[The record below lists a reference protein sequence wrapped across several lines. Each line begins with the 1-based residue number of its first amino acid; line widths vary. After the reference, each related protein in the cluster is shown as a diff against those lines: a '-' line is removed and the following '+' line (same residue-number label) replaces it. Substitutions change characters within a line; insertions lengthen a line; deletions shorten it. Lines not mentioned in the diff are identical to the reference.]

1 MPTKDHLSK
10 IDEEHALYLLR
21 LYLTQVNSTSVVW
34 VLPYVYELVIVLIC
48 KRGGLDKAEDRYCS
62 TLFSEWIVL
71 VKARNACSH
80 NIYDSATVR
89 DKLSAILLSNI
100 LYSIFTELG
109 IEIELYM
116 QLHYSIVFLLRK
128 ENIYE

>member
-10 IDEEHALYLLR
+10 IDEEHVLYLLQ

-89 DKLSAILLSNI
+89 DKLSAI
-100 LYSIFTELG
+100 FTELG
-109 IEIELYM
+109 ISQTLYL

>member
-10 IDEEHALYLLR
+10 IDEEHV
-21 LYLTQVNSTSVVW
+21 LYLTQVNCTSVVW
-34 VLPYVYELVIVLIC
+34 VLPYVYELVI
-48 KRGGLDKAEDRYCS
+48 
-62 TLFSEWIVL
+62 

-89 DKLSAILLSNI
+89 DKLSDI

-109 IEIELYM
+109 IELYL

>member
-10 IDEEHALYLLR
+10 IDEEHVLYLLQ

-48 KRGGLDKAEDRYCS
+48 KRGGLGIS
-62 TLFSEWIVL
+62 QTLYL
-71 VKARNACSH
+71 
-80 NIYDSATVR
+80 
-89 DKLSAILLSNI
+89 
-100 LYSIFTELG
+100 
-109 IEIELYM
+109 

>member
-10 IDEEHALYLLR
+10 IDEEHVLYLLQ

-89 DKLSAILLSNI
+89 DKLSAILL
-100 LYSIFTELG
+100 YSIFTELG
-109 IEIELYM
+109 ISQTLYL

>member
-10 IDEEHALYLLR
+10 IDEEHVLYLLQ

-34 VLPYVYELVIVLIC
+34 VLPYVYELV
-48 KRGGLDKAEDRYCS
+48 
-62 TLFSEWIVL
+62 IVL

-109 IEIELYM
+109 ISQTLYL